1 MHQQAV
7 KVQRGLPKNS
17 SIAYLTILVYVSVMS
32 WNNPLRTKY
41 ATMLDVYVFP
51 GGSRTEAGGR
61 EVKIT
66 SRAIYVEAIPDL
78 PRSQRE
84 SRWFA

>member
-7 KVQRGLPKNS
+7 KVQCELPKNS
-17 SIAYLTILVYVSVMS
+17 STLYLTILVYVFAMS

-51 GGSRTEAGGR
+51 CGSGTEAGGCD
-61 EVKIT
+61 VSIT
-66 SRAIYVEAIPDL
+66 RRAMYVLAIPDL
-78 PRSQRE
+78 LRNQHE
-84 SRWFA
+84 SR